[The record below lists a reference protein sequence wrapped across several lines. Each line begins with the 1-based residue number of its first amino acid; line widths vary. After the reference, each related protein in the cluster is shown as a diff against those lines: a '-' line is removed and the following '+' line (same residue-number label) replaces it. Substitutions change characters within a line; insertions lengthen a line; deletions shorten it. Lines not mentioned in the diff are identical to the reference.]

1 MSNLLINI
9 YTSGTDIVERLQKII
24 DAEHKNFDEIIVNLY
39 EPGIRY
45 EKNGVNHTI
54 VDFIKENKDKINVS
68 YYGCNFSNQMG
79 LPLYFMNNM
88 FHEGQDL
95 YIKNQMCKELLAK
108 CIDVDKK
115 SPGMKKFDFLMGGTT
130 HTKDR
135 LYDVLK
141 HHPVSDKVF
150 LTYYKDNTKQGS
162 WSKHVKVPVNHTA
175 ETIEDRWKSL
185 IRYSDLIDPEIYNS
199 TFYTALIETVSHPNF
214 GIFTEKTAKPIVSK
228 RPFVVFGSM
237 GQLKALHKLGFKT
250 FSEVID
256 ESYDDEQNEDKRF
269 RMVLNAMNYLCDKN
283 PRSVYEKLASVL
295 THNKKH
301 FENTDWNKEFREKTK
316 RSKKIDLARFKQ

>member
-1 MSNLLINI
+1 MNNLLINI
-9 YTSGTDIVERLQKII
+9 YTSGTDIVEKLQKII
-24 DAEHKNFDEIIVNLY
+24 DAENKNFDEIIVNLY
-39 EPGIRY
+39 EPGIMY
-45 EKNGVNHTI
+45 EKNGVYQTI

-108 CIDVDKK
+108 CIDFDKK

-130 HTKDR
+130 HIKDW

-150 LTYYKDNTKQGS
+150 LTYYKDNIKQGS

-175 ETIEDRWKSL
+175 ETIEDRRKSL

-199 TFYTALIETVSHPNF
+199 TFYTALIETVSHTNF

-228 RPFVVFGSM
+228 RPFVVFGSI

-316 RSKKIDLARFKQ
+316 KSKKIDLARFKQ